1 MKNTN
6 NMSNRQQNW
15 LQIDNRSSLAD
26 FRYIPVVHNIH
37 SQNFQKPRSIDRL
50 YTEIVPT
57 ETDVFEN
64 GSQLAQSFGHVT
76 QPHPHKLAQM
86 SYCQTT
92 NQIANQMTNQ
102 MNGSQMMSTNQI
114 TCNNSNV
121 DWFHQNSFKIGNFR
135 EDSGVHTAQN
145 SSDSASSDRYSDR
158 NSPILAIEESKSLL
172 PNQKGSKF
180 DLTNHMQ
187 GSKYDLTN
195 QKSSNRN
202 SALIPEQSDIHV

>member
-1 MKNTN
+1 MKHL
-6 NMSNRQQNW
+6 S
-15 LQIDNRSSLAD
+15 
-26 FRYIPVVHNIH
+26 
-37 SQNFQKPRSIDRL
+37 FQKPRSIDRL
-50 YTEIVPT
+50 YTEIIPT

-76 QPHPHKLAQM
+76 QPNPHKLAQM

-145 SSDSASSDRYSDR
+145 R
-158 NSPILAIEESKSLL
+158 
-172 PNQKGSKF
+172 
-180 DLTNHMQ
+180 
-187 GSKYDLTN
+187 
-195 QKSSNRN
+195 
-202 SALIPEQSDIHV
+202 